1 MAVARERASAT
12 LSSQPRR
19 RLGELFSGL
28 YSPPSGSLAISRAA
42 CGSSLT
48 LRLSSRASSLWR
60 SKYPRG
66 ATRRTT
72 TCPKTRPSGAPSTH
86 AAKAS
91 REPAAAFSWHSER
104 ASDNRLL
111 CHRPTGAGSYEVR
124 HRRVRSDGGAV
135 EDRLVVAEGNLA
147 LQAEVLRDR
156 LASVPALRD
165 KQGDQDHIL
174 RLDTIDDAA
183 YLGVLIQ
190 EPDLDE
196 IVDPTLPDASG
207 VEVDDAA
214 GVLVQVGSVAEQDEG
229 RASRDLFSS
238 HEAFRTLQDD
248 IRHPLE
254 GAQRTG
260 VADGFLDLPGD
271 GPFQT

>member
-28 YSPPSGSLAISRAA
+28 YSPPSVSLAISRAA

-48 LRLSSRASSLWR
+48 LRLSSRASSVWR
-60 SKYPRG
+60 SEYPMGRAG
-66 ATRRTT
+66 RTI

-91 REPAAAFSWHSER
+91 REPAAAFSRRPER

-111 CHRPTGAGSYEVR
+111 CHRPTGAGDYEVR
-124 HRRVRSDGGAV
+124 HRGMRSNGGAI

-147 LQAEVLRDR
+147 HKAKVIGDR
-156 LASVPALRD
+156 LPGVPALRD
-165 KQGDQDHIL
+165 KQGDQDHVL
-174 RLDTIDDAA
+174 RLDTIDDDA

-190 EPDLDE
+190 EPYLDE
-196 IVDPTLPDASG
+196 VVDPTLPDASG
-207 VEVDDAA
+207 VEVDHTAR
-214 GVLVQVGSVAEQDEG
+214 VLVQVGPMAQQDEG
-229 RASRDLFSS
+229 RAPRDLSS
-238 HEAFRTLQDD
+238 AHEVFCALQDD

-254 GAQRTG
+254 GSERSG
-260 VADGFLDLPGD
+260 VADGLLLLPGYW
-271 GPFQT
+271 

>member
-1 MAVARERASAT
+1 M
-12 LSSQPRR
+12 
-19 RLGELFSGL
+19 
-28 YSPPSGSLAISRAA
+28 
-42 CGSSLT
+42 
-48 LRLSSRASSLWR
+48 
-60 SKYPRG
+60 
-66 ATRRTT
+66 
-72 TCPKTRPSGAPSTH
+72 RPSGAPSTH

-183 YLGVLIQ
+183 
-190 EPDLDE
+190 
-196 IVDPTLPDASG
+196 
-207 VEVDDAA
+207 